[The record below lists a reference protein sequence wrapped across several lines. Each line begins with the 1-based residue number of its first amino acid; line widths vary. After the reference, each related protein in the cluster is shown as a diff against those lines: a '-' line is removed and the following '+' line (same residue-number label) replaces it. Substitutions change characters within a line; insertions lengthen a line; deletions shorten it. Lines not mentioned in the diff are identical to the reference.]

1 MATNPPGSGEHPAAW
16 YPDPNKPQQ
25 LRWWDGSKW
34 TDHVHAPQAPD
45 GPQAASA
52 PAQPP
57 PSAGAPPR
65 QKKAWYK
72 RTWVMITAGIVA
84 LIVIISAAS
93 GGGGDS
99 GSTSGN
105 ENAGSNENAADQS
118 PSSQEAAPQGTPGK
132 PNEATDDNTPH
143 VGPNEKV
150 TVDGLVYSLASAKT
164 SEQLGD
170 TSIGLGEK
178 ADGVFVVTRLRVHST
193 KGETATLSDDT
204 IKLEVPDGASYSADT
219 EGSTAALLSSGGGG
233 QSEEPFFLRDVQP
246 DTTTPGLVVF
256 DVPPSVLK
264 KKPELRF
271 NELGFGETH
280 AYIRLPSL

>member
-1 MATNPPGSGEHPAAW
+1 MEGSTSTKPERGAPPPGW
-16 YPDPNKPQQ
+16 YPDPHTPEQ
-25 LRWWDGSKW
+25 LRWWDGSQW
-34 TDHVHAPQAPD
+34 TDQFRAQQAHN
-45 GPQAASA
+45 GPQAAPA

-57 PSAGAPPR
+57 SSAGVPPR
-65 QKKAWYK
+65 KKKAWYK
-72 RTWVMITAGIVA
+72 RTWVIITAGIVA
-84 LIVIISAAS
+84 LIVIISASSS
-93 GGGGDS
+93 GGGNG
-99 GSTSGN
+99 GSTG
-105 ENAGSNENAADQS
+105 GSDNAADES
-118 PSSQEAAPQGTPGK
+118 PSAQEAAPQGTPGK

-178 ADGVFVVTRLRVHST
+178 ADGVFVVVRLRVHST

-204 IKLEVPDGASYSADT
+204 IKLEVPDGASYSADI

-246 DTTTPGLVVF
+246 DTTTTGLLVF
-256 DVPPSVLK
+256 DVPPNVLN

-280 AYIRLPSL
+280 AYIRLPNL